1 MLEEIGKG
9 FDVQKEADN
18 EVPLCIAKP
27 DDKTSPGT
35 QPASSDSA
43 DRIADLEKELSAI
56 RARMQE
62 MLEERDAAKK
72 EWQTINEEIR
82 LTNEEWQSI
91 NEKLLSSKEKLL
103 VINEEMNI
111 ANQELQVANEDLHL
125 LTDLIELAHDAIVVR
140 DPESRVISWNQG
152 AEELYGW
159 TAREAMS
166 RVTHSL
172 LQTRFPQTSEEVER
186 ALEQEGQWEGELIYT
201 RRDGTQLTVASR
213 QVMVRGR
220 SGRQKA
226 ILEVNRDITEQRRL
240 QQVEQHARAEMAAQL
255 TVLQRILDELPGG
268 VYLVRG
274 QDARLVLAN
283 RAVVDVWGAT
293 WLPGQIMEEFLTTNG
308 IRIFGV
314 DGHPL
319 ALEDLATLKAVRYGE
334 MVRHQQEVIRHPD
347 GTILPVLVNA
357 VALDAADLNDL
368 SSNASTQTAERGDRA
383 ALVVHQDV
391 SALKEAELFKNE
403 FLSIAAHELRTPLA
417 VLKGFVQTLIVQTQR
432 GKGPQLAEWQQEALQ
447 DIDHAVNRLDR
458 LTDELLD
465 VSRLQA
471 GHFVLHREPMDLVN
485 AARRVIAQRQLTTDR
500 HVFSLKTEMEHVP
513 IYADQGRIEQV
524 LSNLLSN
531 AIKYSPNG
539 GPIEVSIRKAD
550 TTKDI
555 LLSVLDYGIGI
566 PAQQQARIFGRF
578 ERAENAHDFGI
589 EGTGLGLFL
598 CRELIEWHRGRIWFT
613 SVEGRGSNFFISLPL
628 APDVVE
634 ESSSLSSH
642 V

>member
-1 MLEEIGKG
+1 MLEETGKG
-9 FDVQKEADN
+9 FDVQKE
-18 EVPLCIAKP
+18 
-27 DDKTSPGT
+27 
-35 QPASSDSA
+35 
-43 DRIADLEKELSAI
+43 LSAI
-56 RARMQE
+56 HARLQA

-72 EWQTINEEIR
+72 EWQAANEEIR
-82 LTNEEWQSI
+82 LTNEELQSI
-91 NEKLLSSKEKLL
+91 NEKLLSSKEELL
-103 VINEEMNI
+103 VINEELSI
-111 ANQELQVANEDLHL
+111 ANEELHL
-125 LTDLIELAHDAIVVR
+125 LTDLVELAHDAIIVR

-159 TAREAMS
+159 TAREAIS
-166 RVTHSL
+166 KVTHSL
-172 LQTRFPQTSEEVER
+172 LQTRFPEMHEEVER
-186 ALEQEGQWEGELIYT
+186 ALEQEGRWEGELIHT
-201 RRDGTQLTVASR
+201 HRDGTQLIVASR
-213 QVMVRGR
+213 QVMVHVGSSRL
-220 SGRQKA
+220 KA
-226 ILEVNRDITEQRRL
+226 VLEVNRDVTEQRRL
-240 QQVEQHARAEMAAQL
+240 QQVEQHASAEIAARL
-255 TVLQRILDELPGG
+255 TLLQRILDELPGS
-268 VYLVRG
+268 VYLVSG

-283 RAVVDVWGAT
+283 RAAVSVWGAS

-347 GTILPVLVNA
+347 GKILPVLVNA
-357 VALDAADLNDL
+357 VALNASDL
-368 SSNASTQTAERGDRA
+368 SELSPYTSAETAEKGDLA

-391 SALKEAELFKNE
+391 SALKETELLKNE
-403 FLSIAAHELRTPLA
+403 FLSIATHELRTPLA

-432 GKGPQLAEWQQEALQ
+432 GKGPQLADWQQEALQ

-458 LTDELLD
+458 LTDDLLD
-465 VSRLQA
+465 VSHLQA

-485 AARRVIAQRQLTTDR
+485 AVRRVVAQSQLTTDR
-500 HVFSLKTEMEHVP
+500 HVFSLKTEQEHVP

-524 LSNLLSN
+524 ISNLLSN

-539 GPIEVSIRKAD
+539 GPIEVSIRKED
-550 TTKDI
+550 GTNDI

-613 SVEGRGSNFFISLPL
+613 SVEGRGSTFFISLPL
-628 APDVVE
+628 ATDVVE
-634 ESSSLSSH
+634 EFSSLSSH
-642 V
+642 E

>member
-1 MLEEIGKG
+1 MLEETEKVS
-9 FDVQKEADN
+9 DVQKETN
-18 EVPLCIAKP
+18 R
-27 DDKTSPGT
+27 
-35 QPASSDSA
+35 
-43 DRIADLEKELSAI
+43 RIADLERELSAT
-56 RARMQE
+56 RARMQT
-62 MLEERDAAKK
+62 MLAERDAVKK
-72 EWQTINEEIR
+72 EWQTANEEIR
-82 LTNEEWQSI
+82 LTDGELQSI
-91 NEKLLSSKEKLL
+91 NEKLLSSKEALL
-103 VINEEMNI
+103 TINEELNI
-111 ANQELQVANEDLHL
+111 ANQELQAANEDLHL
-125 LTDLIELAHDAIVVR
+125 LTDLIELAHDAIIVR
-140 DPESRVISWNQG
+140 DRESRIISWNQG

-159 TAREAMS
+159 AARE
-166 RVTHSL
+166 VIGKITHSL
-172 LQTRFPQTSEEVER
+172 LQTHFPQLPGEIER
-186 ALEQEGQWEGELIYT
+186 VLEQEGRWEGELIHT
-201 RRDGTQLTVASR
+201 RRDGTELTVASR
-213 QVMVRGR
+213 QVMVPGGSR
-220 SGRQKA
+220 RQKA
-226 ILEVNRDITEQRRL
+226 ILEVDRDITEERRL
-240 QQVEQHARAEMAAQL
+240 QLVEQHTRAEMAARL
-255 TVLQRILDELPGG
+255 TLLQHILDELPGG

-283 RAVVDVWGAT
+283 RAAVAVWGAT

-319 ALEDLATLKAVRYGE
+319 EPEEIATLRAVRYGE
-334 MVRHQQEVIRHPD
+334 MVRHQQEVIRHSD

-357 VALDAADLNDL
+357 VALAASDL
-368 SSNASTQTAERGDRA
+368 SGLSPYTPGETAEKGDLA

-432 GKGPQLAEWQQEALQ
+432 GKGSQLADWQQEALQ

-458 LTDELLD
+458 LTDDLLD

-471 GHFVLHREPMDLVN
+471 GHFVLKREPMDLVK
-485 AARRVIAQRQLTTDR
+485 AARRVVAQRQLTTER
-500 HVFSLKTEMEHVP
+500 HVLSLKTEMEHVP

-531 AIKYSPNG
+531 AIKYSPYG
-539 GPIEVSIRKAD
+539 GPIEVSIRKED
-550 TTKDI
+550 GTNDI

-578 ERAENAHDFGI
+578 ERAQNAHDFGI

-613 SVEGRGSNFFISLPL
+613 SVEGRGSIFFISLPL

-634 ESSSLSSH
+634 ESSSHSSH